1 MKKIMIIGITGM
13 LGSTLLR
20 RLVLEKNFDIY
31 GTSRKPSPIEI
42 HKHLKYNH
50 IAEIDVLDEAK
61 LFNLITEIQP
71 DIIINCAGIIKQLDH
86 LNDPLEILPI
96 NSLFPHKLNKYCISS
111 NIKLIHISTDCVFSG
126 KKGNYTE
133 SDISDAED
141 LYGKSKFIGEL
152 NNKTSLTIRTSIIG
166 HENVT
171 KLSLLEWFLSQ
182 EDQIEGYRKA
192 IFSGLTTLE
201 LSNVIT
207 EIIKNH
213 TNLVGLYNVASE
225 PVSKYDLLNLIAEI
239 YSKEIKITPVDNPEI
254 DRSLNPKKFIDETGI
269 RILSWHN
276 MISSMKLFG

>member
-1 MKKIMIIGITGM
+1 MVIGITGM

-20 RLVLEKNFDIY
+20 HLVLDKSFDIY
-31 GTSRKPSPIEI
+31 GTSRNALPLEI
-42 HKHLKYNH
+42 HKHLKYKH
-50 IAEIDVLDEAK
+50 IANIDVLDEVK
-61 LFNLITEIQP
+61 LFNSIKEIQP
-71 DIIINCAGIIKQLDH
+71 EIIINCAGIIKQLNH

-96 NSLFPHKLNKYCISS
+96 NSLFPHKLNKHCILN

-126 KKGNYTE
+126 KKGNYSE
-133 SDISDAED
+133 KDISDAED
-141 LYGKSKFIGEL
+141 LYGKSKYIGEL

-166 HENVT
+166 HEIDT

-182 EDQIEGYRKA
+182 TDEIEGYRKA

-201 LSNVIT
+201 LSNVISK
-207 EIIKNH
+207 IIKNH
-213 TNLVGLYNVASE
+213 PNLVGLYNVASE
-225 PVSKYDLLNLIAEI
+225 PISKYELLNLIAEI

-276 MISSMKLFG
+276 MINSMKLFG